1 MVLTVRTAAAPLSL
15 APALREAV
23 REVDP
28 NQPIS
33 HLTSMEEHLSD
44 AMGTPRLSALLMA
57 AFGGAALLLAAI
69 GVYGVISFSV
79 TRRTREIGLR
89 IALGARARDVM
100 FMVVRQAVTLATIG
114 VAIGVG
120 GALALT
126 KVTQGMLF
134 GVNPREPFAYLGV
147 SVLLIAIAT
156 LAAFVP
162 ARRAARISPSVALR
176 CE

>member
-1 MVLTVRTAAAPLSL
+1 
-15 APALREAV
+15 
-23 REVDP
+23 
-28 NQPIS
+28 
-33 HLTSMEEHLSD
+33 MEEYLSD
-44 AMGTPRLSALLMA
+44 ATGTPRLSALVLA
-57 AFGGAALLLAAI
+57 GFGGAALLLSAI
-69 GVYGVISFSV
+69 GIYGVISFSV

-100 FMVVRQAVTLATIG
+100 FMVVRQAVALAAIG
-114 VAIGVG
+114 VAIGIG

-126 KVTQGMLF
+126 NVTQGILF

-147 SVLLIAIAT
+147 SALLIAIAS

-162 ARRAARISPSVALR
+162 AQRAARISPSVALR